1 MIEPAVLENVP
12 MDSEAACE
20 EIFGPVTTLAPFS
33 NFQQAIDLVNSSRY
47 GLQAGV
53 FTNDIR
59 RIQEA
64 WDELEVG
71 GVMINEVPSF
81 RVDHMPYG
89 GTKDSGMGREGIRW
103 AIDSMTEVRL
113 MVVRSQP

>member
-1 MIEPAVLENVP
+1 M
-12 MDSEAACE
+12 
-20 EIFGPVTTLAPFS
+20 LASFS
-33 NFQQAIDLVNSSRY
+33 DFAQAIELVNDSRY

-53 FTNDIR
+53 FTNDIG
-59 RIQEA
+59 RIERA

-89 GTKDSGMGREGIRW
+89 GTKDSGIGSRRHPLGHRQHDGSAAFSDSQSASGVTISVGCVELRETHHCLV
-103 AIDSMTEVRL
+103 SC
-113 MVVRSQP
+113 

>member
-20 EIFGPVTTLAPFS
+20 EIFGPVTTIAPFS
-33 NFQQAIDLVNSSRY
+33 NFEQAIDLVNSSRY

-59 RIQEA
+59 SHSKC
-64 WDELEVG
+64 L
-71 GVMINEVPSF
+71 
-81 RVDHMPYG
+81 
-89 GTKDSGMGREGIRW
+89 GR
-103 AIDSMTEVRL
+103 A
-113 MVVRSQP
+113 